1 LTFAAPNT
9 VSKCR
14 RVSRAAL
21 GLLRQIGR
29 RTFSTSSADLV
40 NRKLV
45 QRFGINVDAAPRLGL
60 ALVAF
65 EAGKDFLV
73 KDHGGEVLEQRRRAR
88 RGRNLFPLELG
99 VDAIAGIDADF
110 FRLLAGSG
118 QADISERTNAN
129 FLLLAGPLMRGSN
142 LPPRSTNQGE
152 QSRAIT
158 MKETALSQRFLSLM
172 ADDGEGWRTMTVRNL
187 AIPTGLEP
195 ATRGVEIRYSNFVQ
209 DSATDDPN
217 DVEKS
222 SIPLDGAESV
232 TVPSRLYSWSPW
244 TVECLAR
251 LGQLELPYKAE
262 MLRALPKQ
270 NVPWPSSPTTRS
282 PAFRRSRGAPSGFHQ
297 LESGIQTEMRIGIH

>member
-1 LTFAAPNT
+1 
-9 VSKCR
+9 
-14 RVSRAAL
+14 
-21 GLLRQIGR
+21 
-29 RTFSTSSADLV
+29 
-40 NRKLV
+40 
-45 QRFGINVDAAPRLGL
+45 
-60 ALVAF
+60 
-65 EAGKDFLV
+65 
-73 KDHGGEVLEQRRRAR
+73 
-88 RGRNLFPLELG
+88 
-99 VDAIAGIDADF
+99 
-110 FRLLAGSG
+110 
-118 QADISERTNAN
+118 
-129 FLLLAGPLMRGSN
+129 
-142 LPPRSTNQGE
+142 
-152 QSRAIT
+152 

-222 SIPLDGAESV
+222 SIPLEGAESV

-297 LESGIQTEMRIGIH
+297 LKSGIQTEMRIGIH